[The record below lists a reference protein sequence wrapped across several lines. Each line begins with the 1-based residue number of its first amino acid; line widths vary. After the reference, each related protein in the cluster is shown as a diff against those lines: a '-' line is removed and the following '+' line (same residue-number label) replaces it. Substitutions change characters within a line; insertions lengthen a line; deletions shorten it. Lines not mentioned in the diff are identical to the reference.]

1 MPRDTLDRQVNNI
14 KDEVLIL
21 GNMIE
26 QATLLSVD
34 TLKNR
39 DIRAAHELI
48 EDDQLINDKRFA
60 IENAVLILIATQQPI
75 AHDLRILTAILEV
88 STELERMGDYAKG
101 ICKITIKMGESDIP
115 IPIRDLVKMAEL
127 AVTMLH
133 KGLSAF
139 VNENLHLAQ
148 SIPLEDDNVDA
159 LYHKVYRHV
168 VEVITANPATF
179 DEAHLL
185 LWVAHNLERLAD
197 RVTNICERTVFI
209 ATGEMMEMDST
220 DDEDQE
226 D

>member
-1 MPRDTLDRQVNNI
+1 MPRDTLDRQINNI

-26 QATLLSVD
+26 QATLMSVD
-34 TLKNR
+34 ALKNR
-39 DIRAAHELI
+39 DVKAAHDLI
-48 EDDQLINDKRFA
+48 VEDQLVNEKRFA

-75 AHDLRILTAILEV
+75 ARDLRILTAILEV

-101 ICKITIKMGESDIP
+101 ICKVVINMGDNDIP
-115 IPIRDLVKMAEL
+115 IPIRDLIKMAEL
-127 AVTMLH
+127 AVAMLH

-139 VNENLHLAQ
+139 VNENFRLAQ
-148 SIPLEDDNVDA
+148 SISLEDDAVDA

-168 VEVITANPATF
+168 AEIISANPAIF
-179 DEAHLL
+179 DDAHLL

-209 ATGEMMEMDST
+209 ATGEMLEMDST
-220 DDEDQE
+220 DDEDE
-226 D
+226 SE

>member
-1 MPRDTLDRQVNNI
+1 MPRDTLDRQINNI

-39 DIRAAHELI
+39 NIRAAHELI

-185 LWVAHNLERLAD
+185 LWVAHN
-197 RVTNICERTVFI
+197 
-209 ATGEMMEMDST
+209 
-220 DDEDQE
+220 
-226 D
+226 